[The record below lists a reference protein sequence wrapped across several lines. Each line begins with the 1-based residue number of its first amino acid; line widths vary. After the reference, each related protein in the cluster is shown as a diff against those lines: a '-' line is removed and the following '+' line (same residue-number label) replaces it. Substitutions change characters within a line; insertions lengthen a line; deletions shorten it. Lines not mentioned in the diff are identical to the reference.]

1 MGLTNLVI
9 AKNFNYH
16 PFHLGRLFKTYTK
29 KSIHEYLLDYRIEMA
44 KIMLVSTLDSITVI
58 AEKTGFNSYSYFIE
72 LFKNRVG
79 ISPLKYRKSNAL

>member
-1 MGLTNLVI
+1 
-9 AKNFNYH
+9 
-16 PFHLGRLFKTYTK
+16 
-29 KSIHEYLLDYRIEMA
+29 MA